1 MRVNVQQYEVLKLL
15 EKLGVICI
23 VYADDVF
30 GVDGTVLIDIETG
43 RKW

>member
-15 EKLGVICI
+15 AKLGVINI
-23 VYADDVF
+23 LYVDDAF